1 MREFSREARSAL
13 EKAFPVS
20 QVSSS
25 NGRASVSKT
34 ECCGFESCLACFSR
48 MAARAAFPVSLSL
61 VRLFRLAQK
70 NYR

>member
-1 MREFSREARSAL
+1 
-13 EKAFPVS
+13 
-20 QVSSS
+20 
-25 NGRASVSKT
+25 
-34 ECCGFESCLACFSR
+34 